1 MPDSGGGSSGSQQ
14 VVQNNSPW
22 SGVQAPLKAG
32 YADLTKQYKEG
43 APDYYPG
50 QTVEGFS
57 PQQQQSIQG
66 ITNLATQGNQTL
78 NSANDELGK
87 TIRGDYLSA
96 GNPYFNQMLST
107 LRQPVDSTY
116 AMGGRYGSGAHD
128 GAVAGVA
135 GNLAYQNYA
144 QERQNQL
151 NAINQ
156 APAIDQARYYGMGQ
170 LGNIG
175 SVIQQQGQ
183 NVRDADIAK
192 YNYNQNK
199 DINWTNNYLAMLNGA
214 TGGSSVTTQPTA
226 SINPWTQYAG
236 AGIAAGGLL
245 AQILGG
251 S

>member
-1 MPDSGGGSSGSQQ
+1 VSSGGGGSKTQT
-14 VVQNNSPW
+14 VTQNNSPW
-22 SGVQAPLKAG
+22 SGVQPYLTQG
-32 YADLTKQYKEG
+32 YEDLSKQYQKG

-50 QTVEGFS
+50 NTVADFS

-78 NSANDELGK
+78 TAANDQLKK
-87 TIRGDYLSA
+87 TISGDYLNA
-96 GNPYFNQMLST
+96 GNPYFNQMLTS

-128 GAVAGVA
+128 AAIAGVA

-156 APAIDQARYYGMGQ
+156 APTIDQAQYYGLGQ
-170 LGNIG
+170 LGNVG
-175 SVIQQQGQ
+175 AAVQQQGQ
-183 NVRDADIAK
+183 NVINSNIDK

-199 DINWTNNYLAMLNGA
+199 DINWLNNYLSMLNGA
-214 TGGSSVTTQPTA
+214 SGGSSVTTQPSYTP
-226 SINPWTQYAG
+226 NPWAQYAG
-236 AGIAAGGLL
+236 AGAALAGSLL
-245 AQILGG
+245 G
-251 S
+251 SMS